1 MITCTFAGHRA
12 AVDAADE
19 WAIPEALAEAVEAL
33 LAQDDAF
40 QFYFG
45 GMGWFDL
52 LCAREVRR
60 AKLAAPGKR
69 IELALVQPYPR
80 KIEGEDIYDAAF
92 VPEELRKL
100 PPRAAIPARNRW
112 LVEHSQHLIAYV
124 RRAGGAATTL
134 HLARARGLAI
144 HEL

>member
-12 AVDAADE
+12 AVEAADE
-19 WAIPEALAEAVEAL
+19 WAIPEALAGAVEEL
-33 LAQDDAF
+33 LKLDDAF

-60 AKLAAPGKR
+60 AKLAASEKR
-69 IELALVQPYPR
+69 I
-80 KIEGEDIYDAAF
+80 
-92 VPEELRKL
+92 
-100 PPRAAIPARNRW
+100 
-112 LVEHSQHLIAYV
+112 VEHSQHIVAYV
-124 RRAGGAATTL
+124 RRDGGAAATL
-134 HLARARGLAI
+134 RLARARGLII